1 MTNEKYIKA
10 NRVSE
15 LASNDSPYRFVT
27 EAEADVTFLIIA
39 WFAITES
46 AALGI
51 FPLLSALE
59 IAKKERTEYFGE
71 FFEPGFQHFRDEQ
84 QHANMWCRALL
95 DFVKE
100 YPEVVKRVEL
110 PHWLLG
116 VTLKNIG
123 KPHSVLDFGVDCLAF
138 ELAMRALYD
147 VTAPRLEYPPLAPI
161 FRRIIA
167 DEKLHTDFDE
177 GYVKGQI
184 NQLAPF
190 KRFLKTGRFWRNLTG
205 VVITLRP
212 LLYALDKHCPMPM
225 NEFHQR
231 LTYYVELSGMSKN
244 PKILK
249 LLPAVTYP
257 GIKLFGW

>member
-1 MTNEKYIKA
+1 MTNGKNIKA
-10 NRVSE
+10 NGVVE
-15 LASNDSPYRFVT
+15 LTSPEAPYQFAT

-59 IAKKERTEYFGE
+59 IAKKDRPEYFGE

-95 DFVKE
+95 DFVRQ

-110 PHWLLG
+110 PRWLLG
-116 VTLKNIG
+116 VTLKNVG
-123 KPHSVLDFGVDCLAF
+123 KPHSVIDFGVDCLAF

-147 VTAPRLEYPPLAPI
+147 VTAPRLQYPPLAPI

-167 DEKLHTDFDE
+167 DEAVHTDFDE
-177 GYVKGQI
+177 AYVKGQI
-184 NQLAPF
+184 DQLRPF
-190 KRFLKTGRFWRNLTG
+190 KRAIKISRFWRNLTG

-212 LLYALDKHCPMPM
+212 LLYALDKHRRMPM
-225 NEFHQR
+225 REFHQR
-231 LTYYVELSGMSKN
+231 LNYYVELSGLSKN
-244 PKILK
+244 RKILK